1 MASHPP
7 TYVTSFL
14 RAFLAVAFA
23 GVPAYVAH
31 MRYARTAALL
41 TSVFSAGITLGYGAV
56 PTQLT
61 RALSSRV
68 GLTAPVQ
75 QEASNP
81 GPLAAPGGPGATA
94 LPAGTSHGPE
104 SSELQVLRSP
114 EFEMF
119 GERTGEHAPA
129 VPRPQ
134 TSRPSS
140 VCGSGPERRLC
151 NADDVDPGSAPAPE
165 GNWMVGLRAPDLP
178 VHASVRVERFF
189 RYLTESTNGRKL
201 FRAWLKR
208 SGKYHD
214 VVARALHDRGMPQDL
229 EALVF
234 VESGYSPTAVSSE
247 GAMGLWQFMPGTA
260 HVYGMAVDEDYDQR
274 RNVEKATEA
283 GVRYLSDLYESFGSW
298 ELAMAAYDMGYGRL
312 TQRVQE
318 LSTND
323 YWTLSL
329 VRGAIPDEAL
339 AYVPKVIAVALLL
352 RNLDRFG
359 FDEVQQDPP
368 LTSSALDVPGGT
380 PLRIVARAAGTSV
393 ERLHQ
398 LNPELLSA
406 FVPDRGTTIPLN
418 VPSRGVARAN
428 PMLPGLLAH
437 FHPGSGGGD
446 EGADD
451 RFDWGSEELLPT
463 PTRRAPRT
471 SSLWNDPI
479 TAQPS
484 QRPSLDMTETAERES
499 DDGASAEADTAVVFY
514 RVDEG
519 ETLPGIARRFGIK
532 TARVVA
538 DNRLDPAAKLQ
549 KGMLLKLHVPRT
561 ALSRL
566 ASERPLDDTQYAPPV
581 HLDVGASPDDDT
593 TIAAPAPANGTP
605 EPRSPRDDI
614 VDPFTPS
621 RSAPNTP
628 HKRSHGGRSSGRR
641 SMADFAELFARKP

>member
-1 MASHPP
+1 
-7 TYVTSFL
+7 
-14 RAFLAVAFA
+14 
-23 GVPAYVAH
+23 

-56 PTQLT
+56 PSQLT
-61 RALSSRV
+61 RSVASRV
-68 GLTAPVQ
+68 GLAGPVEAASGPAP
-75 QEASNP
+75 A
-81 GPLAAPGGPGATA
+81 GAPGARGTA
-94 LPAGTSHGPE
+94 QPAGASHE

-119 GERTGEHAPA
+119 GERAVAAGGEHGPA

-134 TSRPSS
+134 TSRPSA
-140 VCGSGPERRLC
+140 VCGTGPERRLC

-189 RYLTESTNGRKL
+189 RYLTESTAGRKL

-208 SGKYHD
+208 SGRYHD
-214 VVARALHDRGMPQDL
+214 VVARALHDRGLPQDL

-260 HVYGMAVDEDYDQR
+260 HVYGLAVDEDFDER
-274 RNVEKATEA
+274 RSIEKATEA
-283 GVRYLSDLYESFGSW
+283 GTRYLSDLYERFGSW

-368 LTSSALDVPGGT
+368 VTASELDVPGGT

-393 ERLHQ
+393 ERLHA
-398 LNPELLSA
+398 LNPELLTA
-406 FVPDRGTTIPLN
+406 FVPDRGTTVPLH

-428 PMLPGLLAH
+428 TMLPRLLAH
-437 FHPGSGGGD
+437 FHPGAGGAE
-446 EGADD
+446 EGVDD

-471 SSLWNDPI
+471 SSLWNEPM
-479 TAQPS
+479 AQPTP
-484 QRPSLDMTETAERES
+484 RPSFDMPETADRES
-499 DDGASAEADTAVVFY
+499 DDSASAEAETAVVFY
-514 RVDEG
+514 RVDDG

-538 DNRLDPAAKLQ
+538 DNRLDATAKLQ
-549 KGMLLKLHVPRT
+549 KGMLLKLHVPRS

-566 ASERPLDDTQYAPPV
+566 ASERPLDDSQYAPPV
-581 HLDVGASPDDDT
+581 QLDGGASPDDDT
-593 TIAAPAPANGTP
+593 TIAAPAPANGAP
-605 EPRSPRDDI
+605 EPRTPRDDI
-614 VDPFTPS
+614 DPF
-621 RSAPNTP
+621 APAHPGPRTKHP
-628 HKRSHGGRSSGRR
+628 HGGRSSGRR
-641 SMADFAELFARKP
+641 SMADFPELFARKP

>member
-1 MASHPP
+1 
-7 TYVTSFL
+7 
-14 RAFLAVAFA
+14 
-23 GVPAYVAH
+23 

-56 PTQLT
+56 PTQVT
-61 RALSSRV
+61 RALTSRV
-68 GLTAPVQ
+68 GLTAPV
-75 QEASNP
+75 EGVGTPAPTGAPSDP
-81 GPLAAPGGPGATA
+81 GTSALAAAS
-94 LPAGTSHGPE
+94 SHAPE
-104 SSELQVLRSP
+104 SSELRVLRSP

-119 GERTGEHAPA
+119 GERTGEHAA

-140 VCGSGPERRLC
+140 VCGTGPERRLC
-151 NADDVDPGSAPAPE
+151 NADDVDPGSAPAPD

-189 RYLTESTNGRKL
+189 RYLTESTGGRKL

-208 SGKYHD
+208 SGRYHD

-260 HVYGMAVDEDYDQR
+260 HVYGLAVDEDFDER
-274 RNVEKATEA
+274 RNVEKATDA
-283 GVRYLSDLYESFGSW
+283 GVRYLSDLYERFGSW

-339 AYVPKVIAVALLL
+339 AYVPKIIAVALLL

-368 LTSSALDVPGGT
+368 LTASALDVPGGT
-380 PLRIVARAAGTSV
+380 PLRIVAHAAGTSV
-393 ERLHQ
+393 ERLHV

-406 FVPDRGTTIPLN
+406 YAPDRGTTIALN

-428 PMLPGLLAH
+428 TMLPRLLAH
-437 FHPGSGGGD
+437 FHPGAGGAEDGV
-446 EGADD
+446 DD

-463 PTRRAPRT
+463 PSRRAPRT
-471 SSLWNDPI
+471 SSLWNDPM

-484 QRPSLDMTETAERES
+484 RAPLEMPETAERES
-499 DDGASAEADTAVVFY
+499 DESASAEAETAVVFY

-519 ETLPGIARRFGIK
+519 ESLPGIARRFGIK

-566 ASERPLDDTQYAPPV
+566 ASERPLDDSQYAPPV
-581 HLDVGASPDDDT
+581 RLDGGASPDDDT
-593 TIAAPAPANGTP
+593 TIAAPAPTNGTP
-605 EPRSPRDDI
+605 ELRSPRDDI
-614 VDPFTPS
+614 DPFAPAHPS
-621 RSAPNTP
+621 GPRTKHP
-628 HKRSHGGRSSGRR
+628 HGGRSGGRR
-641 SMADFAELFARKP
+641 SMADFPELFPR

>member
-1 MASHPP
+1 
-7 TYVTSFL
+7 
-14 RAFLAVAFA
+14 
-23 GVPAYVAH
+23 

-56 PTQLT
+56 PTQVT
-61 RALSSRV
+61 RALTSRV
-68 GLTAPVQ
+68 GLTAPA
-75 QEASNP
+75 EPTS
-81 GPLAAPGGPGATA
+81 GPVAAGAPRDPGASA
-94 LPAGTSHGPE
+94 LPASTSHNPE

-119 GERTGEHAPA
+119 GERTAEHAPA

-208 SGKYHD
+208 SGRYPH
-214 VVARALHDRGMPQDL
+214 VGARAPHDRGMPQDL

-260 HVYGMAVDEDYDQR
+260 HVYGLAVDEDFDER
-274 RNVEKATEA
+274 RSVEKATEA
-283 GVRYLSDLYESFGSW
+283 GVRYLSDLYERFGSW

-339 AYVPKVIAVALLL
+339 AYVPKIIAVALLL

-359 FDEVQQDPP
+359 FDEVQLDPP
-368 LTSSALDVPGGT
+368 MTSSALDVPGGT

-406 FVPDRGTTIPLN
+406 FVPDRGTTIPLM

-428 PMLPGLLAH
+428 TMLPRLLAH
-437 FHPGSGGGD
+437 FHPGAGGD
-446 EGADD
+446 EGGVDD
-451 RFDWGSEELLPT
+451 RFDWGSDELLPT
-463 PTRRAPRT
+463 PARRAPRT
-471 SSLWNDPI
+471 SLWNDSM
-479 TAQPS
+479 TTQPAA
-484 QRPSLDMTETAERES
+484 RPSLEMPETAEREP
-499 DDGASAEADTAVVFY
+499 DDSASAEAETAVVFY

-532 TARVVA
+532 TARVVT

-549 KGMLLKLHVPRT
+549 KGMLLKLHVPRS
-561 ALSRL
+561 AVSRL
-566 ASERPLDDTQYAPPV
+566 ASERPLDDSQYAPPV
-581 HLDVGASPDDDT
+581 HLDGGASPDDDS
-593 TIAAPAPANGTP
+593 TIAAPAPPNGTP
-605 EPRSPRDDI
+605 ELRSPRDDI
-614 VDPFTPS
+614 DPF
-621 RSAPNTP
+621 APAHPGPRTKHP
-628 HKRSHGGRSSGRR
+628 HTGRSSGRR
-641 SMADFAELFARKP
+641 SMADFPELFARKP

>member
-1 MASHPP
+1 
-7 TYVTSFL
+7 
-14 RAFLAVAFA
+14 
-23 GVPAYVAH
+23 

-56 PTQLT
+56 PAQLT
-61 RALSSRV
+61 RALTSRV
-68 GLTAPVQ
+68 GLTAPM
-75 QEASNP
+75 QESGAS
-81 GPLAAPGGPGATA
+81 A
-94 LPAGTSHGPE
+94 PAGAGNAPAAAQPASAATHE
-104 SSELQVLRSP
+104 SSELAVLRSP

-119 GERTGEHAPA
+119 GERTGERAPA

-134 TSRPSS
+134 TSQPSS
-140 VCGSGPERRLC
+140 VCGTGPERRLC
-151 NADDVDPGSAPAPE
+151 NASDVDPGAAPAPE

-208 SGKYHD
+208 SGRYHD

-260 HVYGMAVDEDYDQR
+260 HVYGLAVDEDFDER
-274 RNVEKATEA
+274 RSIEKATDA
-283 GVRYLSDLYESFGSW
+283 ATRYLSDLYERFGSW

-339 AYVPKVIAVALLL
+339 AYVPKIIAVALLL

-368 LTSSALDVPGGT
+368 LTSSELDVPGGT

-393 ERLHQ
+393 DRLHL
-398 LNPELLSA
+398 LNPELLTA
-406 FVPDRGTTIPLN
+406 YVPDRGTTIPLH

-428 PMLPGLLAH
+428 TMLPRLLAH
-437 FHPGSGGGD
+437 FHPGQGGGD
-446 EGADD
+446 DDVGD
-451 RFDWGSEELLPT
+451 RFDWGAEEILPT

-471 SSLWNDPI
+471 SSLWNDPMM
-479 TAQPS
+479 AQPAA
-484 QRPSLDMTETAERES
+484 RPSLEMQEAADRDQP
-499 DDGASAEADTAVVFY
+499 DDGASAEAETAVVFY

-549 KGMLLKLHVPRT
+549 KGMLLKLHVPRA

-566 ASERPLDDTQYAPPV
+566 ASERPLDDSQYAPPV
-581 HLDVGASPDDDT
+581 QLDGGTSPDDDT
-593 TIAAPAPANGTP
+593 TIAAPAPTGGTP
-605 EPRSPRDDI
+605 ELRTPRDDI
-614 VDPFTPS
+614 DPF
-621 RSAPNTP
+621 APAHPGPRNKRP
-628 HKRSHGGRSSGRR
+628 HSGRSSGRR
-641 SMADFAELFARKP
+641 SMADFPELFARKP